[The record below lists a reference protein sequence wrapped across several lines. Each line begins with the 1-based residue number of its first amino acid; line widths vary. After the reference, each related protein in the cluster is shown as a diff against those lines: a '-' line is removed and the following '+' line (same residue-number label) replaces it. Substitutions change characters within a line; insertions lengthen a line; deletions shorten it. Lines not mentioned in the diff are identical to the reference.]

1 MKITFNQE
9 LIESLRNK
17 ILFNFENANIE
28 HVTFYNVYMD
38 LILSD
43 GHNYLNMKL
52 GTDYFK
58 ISPVFKIYKEKLS
71 NFHDYVIFYCSPDA
85 YFVIFNEQSIYV
97 YVTSNKIS
105 VFSCNYYSKQEN
117 SLVSTIPTTTADNLD
132 SFKIILNIIRDL
144 SEQDKIS
151 FLTT

>member
-1 MKITFNQE
+1 MKIQFNQE
-9 LIESLRNK
+9 LIDALRNK

-43 GHNYLNMKL
+43 GHNYINMKL

-58 ISPVFKIYKEKLS
+58 ISPVFKIFKEKLS

-85 YFVIFNEQSIYV
+85 YFVIFNEQSTYV

-105 VFSCNYYSKQEN
+105 VFSCNYCFKQES

-132 SFKIILNIIRDL
+132 SFKIILNMIRDL
-144 SEQDKIS
+144 SEQDKIN

>member
-9 LIESLRNK
+9 LIDVLRSK

-43 GHNYLNMKL
+43 GHNYINMKL

-58 ISPVFKIYKEKLS
+58 LSPVFKIYKEKLS

-85 YFVIFNEQSIYV
+85 YFVIFNEQSTYI

-105 VFSCNYYSKQEN
+105 VFSCNYCFKQES
-117 SLVSTIPTTTADNLD
+117 SLVSTIPTTAADNLD
-132 SFKIILNIIRDL
+132 SFKIILNMIRDL
-144 SEQDKIS
+144 SEDDKIA

>member
-1 MKITFNQE
+1 MKINFNQE
-9 LIESLRNK
+9 LVDALRNK

-43 GHNYLNMKL
+43 GHNYVNMKL

-58 ISPVFKIYKEKLS
+58 ISPVFKIYKEKLA
-71 NFHDYVIFYCSPDA
+71 NFHDYVIFYCSKDA
-85 YFVIFNEQSIYV
+85 YFVIFNEQSTYI

-132 SFKIILNIIRDL
+132 SFKIILNMIKDL
-144 SEQDKIS
+144 SENDKIE

>member
-1 MKITFNQE
+1 MKIQFNQE

-43 GHNYLNMKL
+43 GHNYINMKL
-52 GTDYFK
+52 GSDYFK

-85 YFVIFNEQSIYV
+85 YFVIFNEQSTYIYV
-97 YVTSNKIS
+97 TNKKIS
-105 VFSCNYYSKQEN
+105 IYSCNYHFKQES

-132 SFKIILNIIRDL
+132 SFKIILNMIRDL
-144 SEQDKIS
+144 SEQDKIN

>member
-9 LIESLRNK
+9 LIDALRNK

-43 GHNYLNMKL
+43 GHNYINMKL
-52 GTDYFK
+52 GSDYFK
-58 ISPVFKIYKEKLS
+58 LSPVFKIYKEKLS
-71 NFHDYVIFYCSPDA
+71 NFHDYVIFYCSSDA
-85 YFVIFNEQSIYV
+85 YFVIFNEQSTYV
-97 YVTSNKIS
+97 YVTNKKIS
-105 VFSCNYYSKQEN
+105 IYSCNYHFKQES
-117 SLVSTIPTTTADNLD
+117 SLVSTIPTTAADNLD
-132 SFKIILNIIRDL
+132 SFKIILNMIRDL
-144 SEQDKIS
+144 SEDDKIA

>member
-1 MKITFNQE
+1 MKINFNQE
-9 LIESLRNK
+9 LIDSLRNK

-58 ISPVFKIYKEKLS
+58 ISPVFKIYKEKLA
-71 NFHDYVIFYCSPDA
+71 NFHDYVIFYYSKDA
-85 YFVIFNEQSIYV
+85 YFVIFNEQSTYV

-132 SFKIILNIIRDL
+132 SFKIILNMIKDL
-144 SEQDKIS
+144 SENEKTE

>member
-1 MKITFNQE
+1 MIIEFDQE
-9 LIESLRNK
+9 LIDSLKNK
-17 ILFNFENANIE
+17 IMFNFKNANIE
-28 HVTFYNVYMD
+28 HATFYNVYID

-52 GTDYFK
+52 ANDYFK
-58 ISPVFKIYKEKLS
+58 LSPVFKISKNKLS
-71 NFHDYVIFYCSPDA
+71 VFHDYVIFYCSEDA

-97 YVTSNKIS
+97 YVANNKITIY
-105 VFSCNYYSKQEN
+105 SCNYLKQEN

-132 SFKIILNIIRDL
+132 SFKVILNMIESF
-144 SEQDKIS
+144 SENDKIK

>member
-1 MKITFNQE
+1 MKINFNQE

-43 GHNYLNMKL
+43 SHNYLNMKL

-58 ISPVFKIYKEKLS
+58 LSPVFKIYKEKLS

-85 YFVIFNEQSIYV
+85 YFVIFNEQSTYI

-105 VFSCNYYSKQEN
+105 VFSCNYCFKQES

-132 SFKIILNIIRDL
+132 SFKIILNMIRDL
-144 SEQDKIS
+144 SEDDKIA

>member
-1 MKITFNQE
+1 MKINFNQE
-9 LIESLRNK
+9 LIDALRSK

-43 GHNYLNMKL
+43 GHNYINMKL

-58 ISPVFKIYKEKLS
+58 ISPVFKIYKEKLA
-71 NFHDYVIFYCSPDA
+71 NFHDYVTFYYSKDA
-85 YFVIFNEQSIYV
+85 HFVIFNEQSTYV

-105 VFSCNYYSKQEN
+105 VFSCNYHFKQES
-117 SLVSTIPTTTADNLD
+117 SLVSAIPTTAADNLD
-132 SFKIILNIIRDL
+132 SFKIILNMIKDL
-144 SEQDKIS
+144 SENEKID

>member
-1 MKITFNQE
+1 MKIQFNQE
-9 LIESLRNK
+9 LIDSLRNK

-43 GHNYLNMKL
+43 GHNYINMKL

-85 YFVIFNEQSIYV
+85 YFVIFNEQSTYI

-105 VFSCNYYSKQEN
+105 VFSCNYCFKQES
-117 SLVSTIPTTTADNLD
+117 SLVSTIPTTAADNLD
-132 SFKIILNIIRDL
+132 SFKIILNMIEHL
-144 SEQDKIS
+144 SEEDKIT

>member
-1 MKITFNQE
+1 MKINFNQE
-9 LIESLRNK
+9 LIDSLRNK

-43 GHNYLNMKL
+43 GHNYINMKL
-52 GTDYFK
+52 GSDYFK

-71 NFHDYVIFYCSPDA
+71 NFHDYVIFYCSSDA
-85 YFVIFNEQSIYV
+85 YFVIFNEQSTYV
-97 YVTSNKIS
+97 YVTNKKIS
-105 VFSCNYYSKQEN
+105 IYSCNYHFKQES
-117 SLVSTIPTTTADNLD
+117 SLVSTIPTTAADNLD
-132 SFKIILNIIRDL
+132 SFKIILNMIRDL
-144 SEQDKIS
+144 SEDDKIA

>member
-1 MKITFNQE
+1 MKIQFNQE
-9 LIESLRNK
+9 LIDALRNK

-43 GHNYLNMKL
+43 GHNYINMKL

-71 NFHDYVIFYCSPDA
+71 NFHDYVIFYCSQDA
-85 YFVIFNEQSIYV
+85 YFVIFNEQSTYV

-105 VFSCNYYSKQEN
+105 VFSCNYHSKQEN
-117 SLVSTIPTTTADNLD
+117 SLVSTIPTTAADNLD
-132 SFKIILNIIRDL
+132 SFKIILNMIRDL
-144 SEQDKIS
+144 SEDDKIA

>member
-1 MKITFNQE
+1 MKINFNQE

-43 GHNYLNMKL
+43 GHNYINMKL
-52 GTDYFK
+52 STDYFK
-58 ISPVFKIYKEKLS
+58 LSPVFKIYKEKLS

-85 YFVIFNEQSIYV
+85 YFVIFNEQSTYV

-117 SLVSTIPTTTADNLD
+117 SLVSTIPATAADNLD
-132 SFKIILNIIRDL
+132 SFKIILNMIRDL
-144 SEQDKIS
+144 SEEDKIA